1 MSTNLD
7 ISEHGKDQHV
17 VTIGDLVL
25 HTNMGGH
32 HPVMHRSR
40 RFLENLVKELSARG
54 TLTFSDGEVTGPQ
67 GFDSYSLFS
76 LQKDW
81 VEPGRDNLTT
91 DFIIEMIHEP
101 LLETSASPETWQI
114 VPFKD
119 SVNSWLSEMGVRLVD
134 LDYVNHDLIEGVPD
148 DHFRMSGNMGDED
161 QDAFVA
167 LTTALKS
174 LYSSFS
180 DEQKS
185 VATYLTNISNHFM
198 IYSLRLA
205 AGKCSPEEYGMA
217 FAAATLLDPSEEE
230 FEAQAKHV
238 AMLAGRAV
246 KFLGLSS
253 TSF

>member
-1 MSTNLD
+1 MT
-7 ISEHGKDQHV
+7 V
-17 VTIGDLVL
+17 GDLVL

-32 HPVMHRSR
+32 HPVMHKNR
-40 RFLENLVKELSARG
+40 RFLENLVEELSLRG
-54 TLTFSDGEVTGPQ
+54 TLTFADGEVIGPQ

-91 DFIIEMIHEP
+91 DFIVEMIHEP

-114 VPFKD
+114 LPYKD
-119 SVNSWLSEMGVRLVD
+119 SVNAWLSEMGVRLVD

-148 DHFRMSGNMGDED
+148 DHFRMNGNMGDED

-167 LTTALKS
+167 LATALKN

-180 DEQKS
+180 VEQKS
-185 VATYLTNISNHFM
+185 VATYLTNISDHFM
-198 IYSLRLA
+198 IYSLRLS

-217 FAAATLLDPSEEE
+217 FAAATLFDPSEDE
-230 FEAQAKHV
+230 FEAQARHV
-238 AMLAGRAV
+238 ATLAGRAT
-246 KFLGLSS
+246 KFLELSS
-253 TSF
+253 PSL

>member
-1 MSTNLD
+1 
-7 ISEHGKDQHV
+7 
-17 VTIGDLVL
+17 
-25 HTNMGGH
+25 
-32 HPVMHRSR
+32 
-40 RFLENLVKELSARG
+40 
-54 TLTFSDGEVTGPQ
+54 
-67 GFDSYSLFS
+67 
-76 LQKDW
+76 
-81 VEPGRDNLTT
+81 
-91 DFIIEMIHEP
+91 
-101 LLETSASPETWQI
+101 
-114 VPFKD
+114 
-119 SVNSWLSEMGVRLVD
+119 
-134 LDYVNHDLIEGVPD
+134 
-148 DHFRMSGNMGDED
+148 MGDED